1 MPCSAARSA
10 ICRSGSTRG
19 SPSTSRP
26 TSPGPD
32 AERARI
38 EQIAADLASGWSPN
52 LERLESLTDIRQMT
66 PRDYREAWAWVHLF
80 LNGPEPGK
88 SILMGYLSQTDR
100 EETKARLRP
109 RLAEAHINDAGLL
122 AHLNTLR
129 SGPVASAPPR
139 NPGSVRFQDQAVE
152 PAASAPA
159 QAPPRGLL
167 RRIGAWLGL

>member
-1 MPCSAARSA
+1 MS
-10 ICRSGSTRG
+10 
-19 SPSTSRP
+19 
-26 TSPGPD
+26 
-32 AERARI
+32 
-38 EQIAADLASGWSPN
+38 Q
-52 LERLESLTDIRQMT
+52 
-66 PRDYREAWAWVHLF
+66 RDYREAWGWVHLF

-88 SILMGYLSQTDR
+88 SILMGYLSQADR

-159 QAPPRGLL
+159 QAPPRRALTPDRGLA
-167 RRIGAWLGL
+167 GALTSFRGE